1 MATARDLRARFATFA
16 VFFVQGLTLS
26 TLLTQVATLQRK
38 HGLSEG
44 ELTLLLLVVPVIA
57 GIGSVLA
64 GALASRFGS
73 RTVLRFAQ
81 PLACAAVVLAGAAPD
96 VPTLLVANV
105 VFGLCLGAVDAGM
118 NMQAVATER
127 AYGRAI
133 LTGFHALWSAA
144 AVIGA
149 LWASLAGLL
158 GLSLPVTFVL
168 AMVVALAVQLSAV
181 PGLYTGHE
189 EHTGRATPD
198 TPSPEPAARPRVP
211 WRPILPLCLA
221 MAFLYVGDATV
232 SNFGSVYMDSV
243 LAASAAVVP
252 LALGAYQA
260 TTFLV
265 RVFGDFAVRRY
276 GPAAIVRLGGVL
288 AALGFA
294 GLVLAPNQALAIAAF
309 GLTGVGLS
317 VIAPQSFSAA
327 GRLDPAGTGVAI
339 ARVNL
344 FNYIG
349 FIVGAAVVGGLADA
363 WNFRVGLTAPL
374 VLAAALIILAPAFQ
388 PRTAA
393 ETGHPDERRPE
404 PAPQPADP
412 QV

>member
-1 MATARDLRARFATFA
+1 MATARDIRARFATFA

-26 TLLTQVATLQRK
+26 TLLTQVAALQRK

-81 PLACAAVVLAGAAPD
+81 PLACAAVVLAGLAPN
-96 VPTLLVANV
+96 VPSLVVANIL
-105 VFGLCLGAVDAGM
+105 FGLCLGSVDAGM

-144 AVIGA
+144 AVTGA

-158 GLSLPVTFVL
+158 GLSLPVTL
-168 AMVVALAVQLSAV
+168 AAAMAVALVVQLSAV
-181 PGLYTGHE
+181 PGLYTAAE
-189 EHTGRATPD
+189 EHTGRPAA
-198 TPSPEPAARPRVP
+198 SPEAPAERPRVP
-211 WRPILPLCLA
+211 WRPILPLCLG

-243 LAASAAVVP
+243 LAASAAVIP

-276 GPAAIVRLGGVL
+276 GPAAVVRLGGAL
-288 AALGFA
+288 ATLGFA
-294 GLVLAPNQALAIAAF
+294 GLVLAPDASLAIAAF
-309 GLTGVGLS
+309 AVTGVGLS

-327 GRLDPAGTGVAI
+327 GRLDPAGSGVAV

-349 FIVGAAVVGGLADA
+349 FIVGAGVVGTLADI
-363 WNFRVGLTAPL
+363 WNFRVGLVAPL
-374 VLAAALIILAPAFQ
+374 ILAAALILLAPGFE
-388 PRTAA
+388 PRTA
-393 ETGHPDERRPE
+393 ETTEKSPE
-404 PAPQPADP
+404 DLAA
-412 QV
+412 